1 MRQREIS
8 TFSKRV
14 TILVGLGVVGAMAF
28 GLAISFYRNLL
39 FEETLASLTERNR
52 DLRDSIDKGLES
64 LAYYRSAQY
73 RDKYAKENLAKLS
86 AGEKVLILKPLPE
99 AISFEADDDTTRAE
113 QREAAYVQYL
123 QKLPVIEHWKLYFLE
138 PEKLTE
144 LKQSF

>member
-99 AISFEADDDTTRAE
+99 AISFETDDDTTRAE